1 MSFANGR
8 ESATVPAVLVA
19 SGNDEFRQLIQ
30 QALAQ
35 IDHVPQEARGG
46 AEALLKLEEGSFRT
60 LVLDRQLPD
69 LDVDELVQMLAGEHP
84 NLQVI
89 LLDSQVVHPIASEA
103 GPTGLQDI
111 LRVLQPE
118 RQEDAPTSAAD
129 EPAGED
135 VLRPDLLDGV
145 VGRSEHLAEVCSL
158 VRLVAKRRSTVLLTG
173 ESGTGKEVI
182 ARALHQESNRAHQPM
197 ITVNCAA
204 IPESLLEAEL
214 FGFARGAFTGA
225 VQSRLGRIH
234 AAHGGTLFLDEIGDL
249 PLSMQAKLL
258 RFLQEGEVQRLGSSD
273 SFRVDVR
280 VIAATNANLLQRV
293 EHGEFRRDLYYRL
306 AVFPIELAPLR
317 ERLADIQ
324 PLSEY
329 FLSLLCGEAGMPA
342 KYISA
347 PALALIESY
356 SWPGNVRELQHVI
369 ERAFI
374 FSQSSRELLPKHFP
388 GMMKA
393 AAAAAAAEM

>member
-1 MSFANGR
+1 MSFANGSG
-8 ESATVPAVLVA
+8 SAHAPAVLVA

-30 QALAQ
+30 QALAHVDQ
-35 IDHVPQEARGG
+35 VPQEARGG
-46 AEALLKLEEGSFRT
+46 AEALLKLEENSFQT

-89 LLDSQVVHPIASEA
+89 LLDSQVVQPIATESSPA
-103 GPTGLQDI
+103 GLQDI
-111 LRVLQPE
+111 LRVLQPD
-118 RQEDAPTSAAD
+118 RQDDTSPGFDEHVVEDPR
-129 EPAGED
+129 PA
-135 VLRPDLLDGV
+135 DLLSGV
-145 VGRSEHLAEVCSL
+145 IGRSEHLAEVCSL

-182 ARALHQESNRAHQPM
+182 ARALHQESSRAHQPM
-197 ITVNCAA
+197 VVVNCAA
-204 IPESLLEAEL
+204 IPESLLESEL
-214 FGFARGAFTGA
+214 FGYARGAFTGA
-225 VQSRLGRIH
+225 AQSRLGRIH

-280 VIAATNANLLQRV
+280 VIAATNADLLQQV
-293 EHGEFRRDLYYRL
+293 EQGNFRRDLYYRL

-317 ERLADIQ
+317 DRPSDIQ

-329 FLSLLCGEAGMPA
+329 FLSQLCSEGGLPA
-342 KYISA
+342 KYISPVA
-347 PALALIESY
+347 MALLESY
-356 SWPGNVRELQHVI
+356 AWPGNVRELQHVM

-388 GMMKA
+388 GVLKSQPSVP
-393 AAAAAAAEM
+393 EL

>member
-1 MSFANGR
+1 MSFANG
-8 ESATVPAVLVA
+8 SDAATAPAVLVA

-30 QALAQ
+30 QALS
-35 IDHVPQEARGG
+35 HVNHAPQEARGG
-46 AEALLKLEEGSFRT
+46 AEALLKLEEGCFQT
-60 LVLDRQLPD
+60 LVLDRRLPD

-89 LLDSQVVHPIASEA
+89 LLDSQVVQPISPEA
-103 GPTGLQDI
+103 CPSGLQDI
-111 LRVLQPE
+111 LRVLRTEP
-118 RQEDAPTSAAD
+118 SAAEFD
-129 EPAGED
+129 EPALEET
-135 VLRPDLLDGV
+135 LNTELLSGV
-145 VGRSEHLAEVCSL
+145 VGRSEHLAEVCGL

-182 ARALHQESNRAHQPM
+182 ARALHQESIRAHQPL
-197 ITVNCAA
+197 IIVNCAA
-204 IPESLLEAEL
+204 IPEALLEAEL
-214 FGFARGAFTGA
+214 FGYTRGAFTGA

-280 VIAATNANLLQRV
+280 VIAATNADLLQRV
-293 EHGEFRRDLYYRL
+293 ERGEFRRDLYYRL

-317 ERLADIQ
+317 ERPADIQ

-329 FLSLLCGEAGMPA
+329 FLSLLCSEAAMPA
-342 KYISA
+342 KHISPSA
-347 PALALIESY
+347 QALLESY
-356 SWPGNVRELQHVI
+356 QWPGNVRELQHVM

-388 GMMKA
+388 GMLKSSA
-393 AAAAAAAEM
+393 STSEM

>member
-1 MSFANGR
+1 MPLANG
-8 ESATVPAVLVA
+8 SDAAAVPAVLVA

-30 QALAQ
+30 QALS
-35 IDHVPQEARGG
+35 HVNHAPQEARGG
-46 AEALLKLEEGSFRT
+46 AEALLKLEEGSFQT
-60 LVLDRQLPD
+60 LVLDRRLPD

-89 LLDSQVVHPIASEA
+89 VLDSQVVQPISPESPAS
-103 GPTGLQDI
+103 GLQDI
-111 LRVLQPE
+111 LRVLRTDSQDE
-118 RQEDAPTSAAD
+118 APAAVFD
-129 EPAGED
+129 ELALEET
-135 VLRPDLLDGV
+135 LNTELLNGV
-145 VGRSEHLAEVCSL
+145 VGRSDHLAEVCGL

-182 ARALHQESNRAHQPM
+182 ARAIHRESNRSQQPLVV
-197 ITVNCAA
+197 VNCAA

-214 FGFARGAFTGA
+214 FGYTRGAFTGA

-280 VIAATNANLLQRV
+280 VIAATNADLLQRV
-293 EHGEFRRDLYYRL
+293 DRGEFRRDLYYRL

-317 ERLADIQ
+317 ERPADIQ

-329 FLSLLCGEAGMPA
+329 FLSLLCSEAGMPA
-342 KYISA
+342 KHISPVA
-347 PALALIESY
+347 MSLLESY
-356 SWPGNVRELQHVI
+356 HWPGNVRELQHVV

-374 FSQSSRELLPKHFP
+374 FSQSGRELLPKHFP
-388 GMMKA
+388 GMLKPSQA
-393 AAAAAAAEM
+393 PEN